1 MELDESVDGFAG
13 FGVEGFV
20 LLGLEE
26 VFVVEDVAHEAAVF
40 VEDPGEAAGHA
51 SSKIEPSSP
60 EDDGEASGHVFA
72 SVVADAFDD
81 GQGSGVADGEAFAG
95 AAGGEEGS
103 AGGSVEGDVAE
114 DDVELGLEGGTALS
128 AEDDFAAG

>member
-1 MELDESVDGFAG
+1 MLDNWSVARSCTTSRLGFGREADEAGCELVPSGEEPPGAGAEGLLGVELDEAVDGFAG

-51 SSKIEPSSP
+51 CP
-60 EDDGEASGHVFA
+60 E
-72 SVVADAFDD
+72 
-81 GQGSGVADGEAFAG
+81 
-95 AAGGEEGS
+95 
-103 AGGSVEGDVAE
+103 VES
-114 DDVELGLEGGTALS
+114 GGT
-128 AEDDFAAG
+128 